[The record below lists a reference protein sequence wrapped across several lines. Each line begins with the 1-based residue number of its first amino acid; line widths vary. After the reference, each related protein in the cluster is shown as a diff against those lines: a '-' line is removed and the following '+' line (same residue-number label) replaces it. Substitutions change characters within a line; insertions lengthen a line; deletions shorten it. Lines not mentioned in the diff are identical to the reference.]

1 MVVSVFFNKIRGWF
15 DAAALSSEFTIV
27 SARGVK
33 EASLLVVVFALSAYA
48 LIRSFTTKSYSKKCP
63 LVYEVEYTWKS
74 AFDVAVVPLY
84 VDKFP
89 NIVVIF
95 VSEGMILNVF
105 VSFAVKVVSVEVL
118 LIVKIE
124 VASSYKINEA
134 AFKVILSV
142 LGSSVYKFKVIK
154 LSALTSPFP

>member
-15 DAAALSSEFTIV
+15 DVAALSSEFTIV
-27 SARGVK
+27 KARGVK
-33 EASLLVVVFALSAYA
+33 EALLLVVVFALSAYA

-63 LVYEVEYTWKS
+63 LVYEVEYTWKF

-95 VSEGMILNVF
+95 VSDIGLMGLVWFIMF
-105 VSFAVKVVSVEVL
+105 R
-118 LIVKIE
+118 
-124 VASSYKINEA
+124 
-134 AFKVILSV
+134 
-142 LGSSVYKFKVIK
+142 
-154 LSALTSPFP
+154 